1 MSKIQSLQIAAARMP
16 VLSLPA
22 QMSVGK
28 HGMVGFTLETAAGPV
43 AVRGW
48 LKTWDC
54 QGSADALIAHG
65 LLRPAWLPGVPGNN
79 KILQRVCFGASGP
92 RLLGRHERCESEACL
107 SITRRSQKTYEVTLP
122 ATPEQID
129 VLDKLRDQQKASRR
143 DEDIKVLEEQE
154 RIKRLQVPAD
164 EVRAEALHVA
174 DVAADVI
181 MRRVESSAFRFDPAT
196 ERQLREHYR
205 QIAQLINDA
214 TLIPGDPVP
223 RGGNVVRLRRGGARN
238 EIT

>member
-1 MSKIQSLQIAAARMP
+1 MSTIQTLQIAADRMP

-28 HGMVGFTLETAAGPV
+28 HGQVGFTLESAAGPIV
-43 AVRGW
+43 VEAW
-48 LKTWDC
+48 STIWHCK
-54 QGSADALIAHG
+54 GSSDALIAHG
-65 LLRPAWLPGVPGNN
+65 LLQPAWLPGVPGNN

-122 ATPEQID
+122 TTSEQID
-129 VLDKLRDQQKASRR
+129 VLDKLRDQQKASRQA
-143 DEDIKVLEEQE
+143 EELKVLEEQE

-181 MRRVESSAFRFDPAT
+181 MRRVESSAFRFDPVT

-223 RGGNVVRLRRGGARN
+223 RGGNVVSLRRRGA
-238 EIT
+238 